1 MLRAKPENAT
11 DAKVLGTTLLI
22 EDLRQSYRY
31 IIDIST
37 PAKYMAYLCMAH
49 TQFAKMS
56 FYL

>member
-37 PAKYMAYLCMAH
+37 PAKYMTYLCMAH

-56 FYL
+56 F